1 MKTALHWRRLAWIG
15 AAALAALI
23 AALWLRWGEA
33 IFAGQLGAML
43 C

>member
-1 MKTALHWRRLAWIG
+1 MNAALPWRRLAWIG
-15 AAALAALI
+15 VAVLAALI
-23 AALWLRWGEA
+23 AALWWRWGEA